1 MGKRE
6 GKRLRQGGELGGEGL
21 GLSHFG
27 DKFSSGTLRD
37 IGDGGEPAVFSL
49 FFISC
54 WEICLD

>member
-1 MGKRE
+1 MEKRE
-6 GKRLRQGGELGGEGL
+6 GKRQRQGGELGDEGL

-27 DKFSSGTLRD
+27 DKFSSGTLTD
-37 IGDGGEPAVFSL
+37 TGGGEPAIFFL